1 MSQPFASGGQ
11 SIGASASA
19 ISPSNEYSGLISFRI
34 NWLNLLAV
42 QGTLKSLLQHH
53 ISKASFLQ
61 CSAFFM
67 VQLSHPCMTSGKTMA
82 FTRKIFFGKVMS
94 LVFNMLFRFGGGIP
108 RNRASLVAHIV
119 KNLPAMRE
127 T

>member
-1 MSQPFASGGQ
+1 MSQTFASGGQ

-34 NWLNLLAV
+34 NWFNLLAV

-94 LVFNMLFRFGGGIP
+94 LFFNMLFRFGGGIP

-119 KNLPAMRE
+119 KNPPAMRE